1 MRVPD
6 NNNLPNFNDGSTKP
20 REELISIATRFLSN
34 QKIQQSPLT
43 YRQKFLKSKG
53 LTDEEISIA
62 FERSFTPLPDTQTS
76 IAIPPQQII
85 LPRPT
90 FWSRFRDIGNSI
102 ALIAGALYA
111 LYLFYKRFLHS
122 FFFGKKKKKSLEDSI
137 VDLEKSLTGKVKSV
151 QDDVKKTSIEI
162 GHLSNLVQNADT
174 TSRHIQDLKAEF
186 SSLKSVLL
194 SGSQFPVPKQTP
206 LVSTAIPSWQMPQK
220 EEGGTGVQSKTE
232 GVSDEPCGSG
242 SSDPEMINNNGSDSS
257 MELIRE

>member
-6 NNNLPNFNDGSTKP
+6 NNNLPNFNDESTKP

-62 FERSFTPLPDTQTS
+62 FERSFTPL
-76 IAIPPQQII
+76 
-85 LPRPT
+85 
-90 FWSRFRDIGNSI
+90 
-102 ALIAGALYA
+102 
-111 LYLFYKRFLHS
+111 RFLHS

-232 GVSDEPCGSG
+232 GVSDEACGSG